1 MSRLLVG
8 GGLVHDKIKRLG
20 NLARAR
26 LNRKGIDMRRIPF
39 YAALLL
45 LSGVTGLVGAD
56 RFTVEK
62 TDDGAI
68 VKLDGKL
75 FTRYQKLFQN
85 KPILH
90 PVIGPTGKEMTRPL
104 GEGDHVHHSSFWFTH
119 GNVNG
124 TDFWHKGGRI
134 EHKDFLVASGG
145 KTATLKTISS
155 WKDDDG
161 KVLGEES
168 RVMVFDANDKARWID
183 VDIVFTAKAPVT
195 FGKTKEGSFGV
206 RMWPKSTVK
215 EGGTIINREG
225 KKNGDAWGKA
235 SAWVDYYGD
244 VKGETLGV
252 AILNHPGSLRHPT
265 TWHVRTYGLFAA
277 NPFMKQELKLAA
289 GDKMTL
295 KHRVVFHKGTTAEA
309 GIAAMYEAYKK

>member
-1 MSRLLVG
+1 MRMTSVFTT
-8 GGLVHDKIKRLG
+8 
-20 NLARAR
+20 LAVLAVAS
-26 LNRKGIDMRRIPF
+26 
-39 YAALLL
+39 AAAA
-45 LSGVTGLVGAD
+45 AD
-56 RFTVEK
+56 RFTVEETK
-62 TDDGAI
+62 DGAT

-119 GNVNG
+119 GDVNG
-124 TDFWHKGGRI
+124 TDFWHKGGLI
-134 EHKDFLVASGG
+134 EHKEFLVAKGG
-145 KTATLKTISS
+145 KKATLKTVSD
-155 WKDDDG
+155 WKDKNG

-168 RVMVFDANDKARWID
+168 REMVFDANDKARWID

-215 EGGTIINREG
+215 EGGTIQNSEG
-225 KKNGDAWGKA
+225 KKNGDAWGKPA
-235 SAWVDYYGD
+235 AWVDYYGD

-289 GDKMTL
+289 GEKITL
-295 KHRVVFHKGTTAEA
+295 KHRVVFHKGTTKEA
-309 GIAAMYEAYKK
+309 GIGEIYESYKK

>member
-1 MSRLLVG
+1 MRMTSVFTT
-8 GGLVHDKIKRLG
+8 
-20 NLARAR
+20 LAVLAVAS
-26 LNRKGIDMRRIPF
+26 
-39 YAALLL
+39 AAAA
-45 LSGVTGLVGAD
+45 AD
-56 RFTVEK
+56 RFTVEETK
-62 TDDGAI
+62 DGAI

-119 GNVNG
+119 GDVNG
-124 TDFWHKGGRI
+124 TDFWHKGGLV
-134 EHKDFLVASGG
+134 EHKEFLVAKGG
-145 KTATLKTISS
+145 KKATLKTVSA
-155 WKDDDG
+155 WKDKNG

-168 RVMVFDANDKARWID
+168 REMVFDANDKARWID

-215 EGGTIINREG
+215 EGGTIQNSEG
-225 KKNGDAWGKA
+225 KKNGDAWGKPA
-235 SAWVDYYGD
+235 AWVDYYGD

-289 GDKMTL
+289 GEKLTL
-295 KHRVVFHKGTTAEA
+295 RHRVVFHKGTTAEA
-309 GIAAMYEAYKK
+309 GIADMYEAYKK

>member
-1 MSRLLVG
+1 MRMTSVFTT
-8 GGLVHDKIKRLG
+8 
-20 NLARAR
+20 LAVLAVAS
-26 LNRKGIDMRRIPF
+26 
-39 YAALLL
+39 AAAA
-45 LSGVTGLVGAD
+45 AD
-56 RFTVEK
+56 RFTVEETK
-62 TDDGAI
+62 DGAI

-119 GNVNG
+119 GDVNG
-124 TDFWHKGGRI
+124 TAFWHKGGLI
-134 EHKDFLVASGG
+134 EHKEFLVAKGG
-145 KTATLKTISS
+145 KKATLKTVSD
-155 WKDDDG
+155 WKDKNG

-168 RVMVFDANDKARWID
+168 REMVFDANDKARWVD

-215 EGGTIINREG
+215 EGGTIQNSEG
-225 KKNGDAWGKA
+225 KKNGDAWGKPA
-235 SAWVDYYGD
+235 AWVDYYGD

-289 GDKMTL
+289 GEKITL
-295 KHRVVFHKGTTAEA
+295 KHRVVFHKGTTKEA
-309 GIAAMYEAYKK
+309 GIGEIYESYKK

>member
-1 MSRLLVG
+1 MRMTSVFATLAVFAAASAAMS
-8 GGLVHDKIKRLG
+8 
-20 NLARAR
+20 
-26 LNRKGIDMRRIPF
+26 
-39 YAALLL
+39 
-45 LSGVTGLVGAD
+45 AD
-56 RFTVEK
+56 RFTVEETK
-62 TDDGAI
+62 DGAT

-119 GNVNG
+119 GDVNG
-124 TDFWHKGGRI
+124 TDFWHKGGLI
-134 EHKDFLVASGG
+134 EHKDFLVARGG
-145 KTATLKTISS
+145 KTATLKTVSA
-155 WKDDDG
+155 WKDKNG

-168 RVMVFDANDKARWID
+168 REMVFDANDKARWID

-215 EGGTIINREG
+215 EGGTIQNSEG
-225 KKNGDAWGKA
+225 KKNGDAWGKPA
-235 SAWVDYYGD
+235 AWVDYYGD
-244 VKGETLGV
+244 VKGEILGV

-289 GDKMTL
+289 GEKLTL
-295 KHRVVFHKGTTAEA
+295 RHRVVFHKGTTAEA
-309 GIAAMYEAYKK
+309 GIADMYEAYKK

>member
-1 MSRLLVG
+1 MRMTSVFTT
-8 GGLVHDKIKRLG
+8 
-20 NLARAR
+20 LAVLAVAS
-26 LNRKGIDMRRIPF
+26 
-39 YAALLL
+39 AAAA
-45 LSGVTGLVGAD
+45 AD
-56 RFTVEK
+56 RFTVEETK
-62 TDDGAI
+62 DGAI

-119 GNVNG
+119 GDVNG
-124 TDFWHKGGRI
+124 TDFWHKGGLI
-134 EHKDFLVASGG
+134 EHKEFLVAKGG
-145 KTATLKTISS
+145 KKATLKTVSA
-155 WKDDDG
+155 WKDKNG

-168 RVMVFDANDKARWID
+168 REMVFDANDKARWVD

-215 EGGTIINREG
+215 EGGTIQNSEG
-225 KKNGDAWGKA
+225 KKNGDAWGKPA
-235 SAWVDYYGD
+235 AWVDYYGD

-289 GDKMTL
+289 GEKITL
-295 KHRVVFHKGTTAEA
+295 KHRVVFHKGTTKEA
-309 GIAAMYEAYKK
+309 GIGEIYESYKK

>member
-1 MSRLLVG
+1 MRMTSVFATLAVFAAASAAMS
-8 GGLVHDKIKRLG
+8 
-20 NLARAR
+20 
-26 LNRKGIDMRRIPF
+26 
-39 YAALLL
+39 
-45 LSGVTGLVGAD
+45 AD
-56 RFTVEK
+56 RFTVEETK
-62 TDDGAI
+62 DGAI

-119 GNVNG
+119 GDVNG
-124 TDFWHKGGRI
+124 TDFWHKGGLI
-134 EHKDFLVASGG
+134 EHKEFLVAKGG
-145 KTATLKTISS
+145 KKATLKTVSA
-155 WKDDDG
+155 WKDKNG

-168 RVMVFDANDKARWID
+168 REMVFDANDKARWID

-215 EGGTIINREG
+215 EGGTIQNSEG
-225 KKNGDAWGKA
+225 KKNGDAWGKPA
-235 SAWVDYYGD
+235 AWVDYYGD

-289 GDKMTL
+289 GEKLTL
-295 KHRVVFHKGTTAEA
+295 RHRVVFHKGTTAEA
-309 GIAAMYEAYKK
+309 GIADMYEAYKK

>member
-1 MSRLLVG
+1 MRMTSVFTT
-8 GGLVHDKIKRLG
+8 
-20 NLARAR
+20 LAVLAVAS
-26 LNRKGIDMRRIPF
+26 
-39 YAALLL
+39 AAAA
-45 LSGVTGLVGAD
+45 AD
-56 RFTVEK
+56 RFTVEETK
-62 TDDGAI
+62 DGAI

-119 GNVNG
+119 GDVNG
-124 TDFWHKGGRI
+124 TDFWHKGGLI
-134 EHKDFLVASGG
+134 EHKEFLVAKGG
-145 KTATLKTISS
+145 KKATLKTVSA
-155 WKDDDG
+155 WKDKNG

-168 RVMVFDANDKARWID
+168 REMVFDANDKARWVD

-215 EGGTIINREG
+215 EGGTIQNSEG
-225 KKNGDAWGKA
+225 KKNGDAWGKPA
-235 SAWVDYYGD
+235 AWVDYYGD
-244 VKGETLGV
+244 VKGEILGV

-289 GDKMTL
+289 GEKITL
-295 KHRVVFHKGTTAEA
+295 KHRVVFHKGTTKEA
-309 GIAAMYEAYKK
+309 GIGEIYESYKK

>member
-1 MSRLLVG
+1 MRMTSVFTT
-8 GGLVHDKIKRLG
+8 
-20 NLARAR
+20 LAVLAVAS
-26 LNRKGIDMRRIPF
+26 
-39 YAALLL
+39 AAAA
-45 LSGVTGLVGAD
+45 AD
-56 RFTVEK
+56 RFTVEETK
-62 TDDGAI
+62 DGAI
-68 VKLDGKL
+68 FKLDGKL

-119 GNVNG
+119 GDVNG
-124 TDFWHKGGRI
+124 TDFWHKGGLI
-134 EHKDFLVASGG
+134 EHKEFLVAKGG
-145 KTATLKTISS
+145 KKATLKTVSD
-155 WKDDDG
+155 WKDKNG

-168 RVMVFDANDKARWID
+168 REMVFDANDKARWVD

-215 EGGTIINREG
+215 EGGTIQNSEG
-225 KKNGDAWGKA
+225 KKNGDAWGKPA
-235 SAWVDYYGD
+235 AWVDYYGD

-289 GDKMTL
+289 GEKITL
-295 KHRVVFHKGTTAEA
+295 KHRVVFHKGTTKEA
-309 GIAAMYEAYKK
+309 GIGEIYESYKK

>member
-1 MSRLLVG
+1 MRMTSVFTT
-8 GGLVHDKIKRLG
+8 
-20 NLARAR
+20 LAVLAVAS
-26 LNRKGIDMRRIPF
+26 
-39 YAALLL
+39 AAAA
-45 LSGVTGLVGAD
+45 AD
-56 RFTVEK
+56 RFTVEETK
-62 TDDGAI
+62 DGAI

-119 GNVNG
+119 GDVNG
-124 TDFWHKGGRI
+124 TDFWHKGGLV
-134 EHKDFLVASGG
+134 EHKEFLVAKGG
-145 KTATLKTISS
+145 KKATLKTVSA
-155 WKDDDG
+155 WKDKNG

-168 RVMVFDANDKARWID
+168 REMVFDANDKARWID

-215 EGGTIINREG
+215 EGGTIQNSEG
-225 KKNGDAWGKA
+225 KKNGDAWGKPA
-235 SAWVDYYGD
+235 AWVDYYGD

-289 GDKMTL
+289 GEKITL
-295 KHRVVFHKGTTAEA
+295 KHRVVFHKGTTKEA
-309 GIAAMYEAYKK
+309 GIGEIYESYKK

>member
-1 MSRLLVG
+1 MRMTSVFTT
-8 GGLVHDKIKRLG
+8 
-20 NLARAR
+20 LAVLAVAS
-26 LNRKGIDMRRIPF
+26 
-39 YAALLL
+39 AAAA
-45 LSGVTGLVGAD
+45 AD
-56 RFTVEK
+56 RFTVEETK
-62 TDDGAI
+62 DGAI

-119 GNVNG
+119 GDVNG
-124 TDFWHKGGRI
+124 TDFWHKGGLI
-134 EHKDFLVASGG
+134 EHKEFLVAKGG
-145 KTATLKTISS
+145 KKATLKTVSA
-155 WKDDDG
+155 WKDKNG

-168 RVMVFDANDKARWID
+168 REMVFDANDKARWID

-215 EGGTIINREG
+215 EGGTIQNSEG
-225 KKNGDAWGKA
+225 KKNGDAWGKPA
-235 SAWVDYYGD
+235 AWVDYYGD

-289 GDKMTL
+289 GEKLTL
-295 KHRVVFHKGTTAEA
+295 RHRVVFHKGTTAEA
-309 GIAAMYEAYKK
+309 GIADIYEAYKK

>member
-1 MSRLLVG
+1 MRMTSVFATLAVFAAASAAMS
-8 GGLVHDKIKRLG
+8 
-20 NLARAR
+20 
-26 LNRKGIDMRRIPF
+26 
-39 YAALLL
+39 
-45 LSGVTGLVGAD
+45 AD
-56 RFTVEK
+56 RFTVEETK
-62 TDDGAI
+62 DGAI

-119 GNVNG
+119 GDVNG
-124 TDFWHKGGRI
+124 TDFWHKGGLI
-134 EHKDFLVASGG
+134 EHKKFLVAEGG
-145 KTATLKTISS
+145 KKATLKTLSAG
-155 WKDDDG
+155 KDKNG
-161 KVLGEES
+161 KGRGEES
-168 RVMVFDANDKARWID
+168 REMGFDANDKARWID

-206 RMWPKSTVK
+206 RMWPNSTVK
-215 EGGTIINREG
+215 EGGTIQNSEG
-225 KKNGDAWGKA
+225 KKNGDAWGKPA
-235 SAWVDYYGD
+235 AWVDYYGD
-244 VKGETLGV
+244 VKGEILGV

-289 GDKMTL
+289 GEKLTL
-295 KHRVVFHKGTTAEA
+295 RHRVVFHKGTTAEA
-309 GIAAMYEAYKK
+309 GIADMYEAYKK